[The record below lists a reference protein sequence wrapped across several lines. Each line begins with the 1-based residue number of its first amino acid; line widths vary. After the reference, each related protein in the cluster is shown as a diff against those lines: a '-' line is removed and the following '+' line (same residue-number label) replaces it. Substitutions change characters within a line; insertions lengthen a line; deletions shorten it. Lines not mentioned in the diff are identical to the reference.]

1 MSAFEKPS
9 EPATAA
15 LSDVE
20 PSQQTADSSDTVMK
34 PAPGIALTREIEEW
48 R

>member
-9 EPATAA
+9 EPATVQS
-15 LSDVE
+15 SDVE
-20 PSQQTADSSDTVMK
+20 PSQQTADTSDTVTK
-34 PAPGIALTREIEEW
+34 PVTSVATAREIEEW